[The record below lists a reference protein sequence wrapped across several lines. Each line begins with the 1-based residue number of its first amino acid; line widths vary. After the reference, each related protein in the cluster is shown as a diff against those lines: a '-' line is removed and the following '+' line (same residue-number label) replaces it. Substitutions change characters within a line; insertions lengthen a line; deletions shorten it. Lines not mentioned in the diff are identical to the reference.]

1 MYNNQYPAVKLNR
14 QKDTA
19 GEKLKIGK
27 CGGSNTKD
35 MATKD
40 SIYNMLKN
48 GIYSRD
54 RTLNSAGHKFVTRY
68 QLL

>member
-27 CGGSNTKD
+27 CGA
-35 MATKD
+35 ATQ
-40 SIYNMLKN
+40 
-48 GIYSRD
+48 
-54 RTLNSAGHKFVTRY
+54 RY
-68 QLL
+68 GNKRFYI

>member
-27 CGGSNTKD
+27 CGA
-35 MATKD
+35 ATQK
-40 SIYNMLKN
+40 IWQQKILY
-48 GIYSRD
+48 I
-54 RTLNSAGHKFVTRY
+54 TC
-68 QLL
+68 